1 MRPGSLALCCVHVSW
16 GEAVVKAVFS
26 GVFINESVPIWVF
39 LLLYFHIDS
48 VPSYWDVFTQ
58 LSHPQNPALRGQ
70 TEKGSWARLPPAHR
84 HPEAQLHM
92 GEQSRGAAHPPLRPQ
107 AGRGMRP
114 EQQRPRLKA
123 TSSQPGP
130 SATATPA
137 SQQPDANSLPN
148 FINDFLLLLNFISKS
163 GQLLVVSLPVALH
176 LLLQRL
182 LQARPREMCH
192 PLVGP
197 RPTL

>member
-84 HPEAQLHM
+84 HPLRLSSTWGNSP
-92 GEQSRGAAHPPLRPQ
+92 GEQLTHR
-107 AGRGMRP
+107 
-114 EQQRPRLKA
+114 
-123 TSSQPGP
+123 
-130 SATATPA
+130 
-137 SQQPDANSLPN
+137 
-148 FINDFLLLLNFISKS
+148 
-163 GQLLVVSLPVALH
+163 
-176 LLLQRL
+176 
-182 LQARPREMCH
+182 C
-192 PLVGP
+192 GP
-197 RPTL
+197 RQDGAGGQNSRDLG